1 MTPAP
6 CAGEIRAVEPSVFDT
21 KMFRILLWTFA
32 MALFYV
38 AVPIPM
44 PGGEQGTLSVFD
56 KATHVF
62 AYGFLTLLG
71 LAGRY
76 AATPLAMSLLLHG
89 TLLEVCQGLFTTY
102 RTASLADW
110 LADGMG
116 IAVALLLAGLGRF
129 LLARLGRKARSSR
142 IAT

>member
-1 MTPAP
+1 MGKHFDPYQL
-6 CAGEIRAVEPSVFDT
+6 AVRTFN
-21 KMFRILLWTFA
+21 LL
-32 MALFYV
+32 LLY
-38 AVPIPM
+38 
-44 PGGEQGTLSVFD
+44 LSEY
-56 KATHVF
+56 F
-62 AYGFLTLLG
+62 AYLFEIQF
-71 LAGRY
+71 AGRY